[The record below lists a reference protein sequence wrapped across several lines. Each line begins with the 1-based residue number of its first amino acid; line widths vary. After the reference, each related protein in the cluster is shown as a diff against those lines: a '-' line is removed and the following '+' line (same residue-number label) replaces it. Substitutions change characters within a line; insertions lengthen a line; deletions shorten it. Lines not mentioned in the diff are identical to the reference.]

1 VIRESRVGSRES
13 KQLRLLTREALMM
26 AAIRIAFLN
35 IRLVMRTRVALFFT
49 FLFPLIFLFV
59 YGAVFAHGDP
69 AVVAYLFGPVVTITV
84 MGSAF
89 WGLGLQ
95 SVTQRERGSLRRY
108 RLAPVGSGAIVGSSL
123 LANYLLQL
131 PTVALLAICAVVF
144 FHMRFTVGWRALF
157 ILASVGAYTFA
168 GFGLTIASVAN
179 TMQEAQVYNN
189 LIWFPLLFLSGA
201 TFPLPMLPHWV
212 QRVAIFLPATHLVTA
227 FQGVMSGAR
236 PLSAYTP
243 QLLALVVS
251 GTVGLLF
258 AWKLFRWDKEDK
270 ISTSNKVLSLVL
282 IIPFLIIGTWMT
294 AYADPSASWASVF
307 NGLDRQGS
315 GQSAGKVTKEQVSSP
330 SGSASGLWGLVS
342 DFDDSGP
349 GSQPTARFGSGWIVS
364 TDSML
369 GGKSTA
375 EMSVVDGGA
384 EGSKGALQVRG
395 TIVSGAAFPWAGA
408 MFCPGPQPFA
418 PADLSVPTESR
429 KEIIF
434 WAKGDGKTYRI
445 LIFSQSRGTIPASQ
459 DFVVGDRW
467 KQYTFP
473 LSSFSG
479 IDGRGIQGIL
489 FSAGPDSGNFS
500 FAIDDIRFQ

>member
-1 VIRESRVGSRES
+1 M
-13 KQLRLLTREALMM
+13 KP
-26 AAIRIAFLN
+26 AIRIALLN
-35 IRLVMRTRVALFFT
+35 IRLVMRTKVSLFFT

-69 AVVAYLFGPVVTITV
+69 GVVAYMFGPVVTITV

-108 RLAPVGSGAIVGSSL
+108 RLAPVGSGAIVSSSL

-131 PTVALLAICAVVF
+131 PTVAMLALCAVVF
-144 FHMRFTVGWRALF
+144 FHMKLTIGWRALF

-227 FQGVMSGAR
+227 FQGVMTGGQ
-236 PLSAYTP
+236 PLSAYTA
-243 QLLALVVS
+243 QLLALMVS
-251 GTVGLLF
+251 GTCGLLL
-258 AWKLFRWDKEDK
+258 AWKLFRWDKEDT
-270 ISTSNKVLSLVL
+270 ITTANKLLALVL
-282 IIPFLIIGTWMT
+282 VIPFLVVGFWMN
-294 AYADPSASWASVF
+294 AHSNPSASWAAVF
-307 NGLDRQGS
+307 NGLDRQGRAQGGSQRAPAGSESGPSGPS
-315 GQSAGKVTKEQVSSP
+315 GQF
-330 SGSASGLWGLVS
+330 GLVS
-342 DFDDSGP
+342 DFDDVEP
-349 GSQPTARFGSGWIVS
+349 GSQPKARFGAGWMVS
-364 TDSML
+364 TDAMV

-375 EMSVVDGGA
+375 EMRVVEGGA
-384 EGSKGALQVRG
+384 EGSKGALLVTG
-395 TIVSGAAFPWAGA
+395 KIVAGAAFPWAGA
-408 MFCPGPQPFA
+408 MFSPGVQPFT
-418 PADLSVPTESR
+418 PADLSSQ
-429 KEIIF
+429 KEISF

-445 LIFSQSRGTIPASQ
+445 MMFSQDRGTIPASQ
-459 DFVVGDRW
+459 DFVAGEEW

-479 IDGRGIQGIL
+479 IDGRGIQGVL
-489 FSAGPDSGNFS
+489 FSAPPVPGRFS
-500 FAIDDIRFQ
+500 FAIDDVRFQ

>member
-1 VIRESRVGSRES
+1 
-13 KQLRLLTREALMM
+13 MM
-26 AAIRIAFLN
+26 PAIRIALLN
-35 IRLVMRTRVALFFT
+35 IRLVMRTKVSLFFT

-59 YGAVFAHGDP
+59 YGGVFAHGDP
-69 AVVAYLFGPVVTITV
+69 GVVAYMFGPVVTITV

-108 RLAPVGSGAIVGSSL
+108 RLAPVGSGAIVSSSL

-131 PTVALLAICAVVF
+131 PVIALLAFCAVVF
-144 FHMRFTVGWRALF
+144 FHMRLTIGWGALF

-212 QRVAIFLPATHLVTA
+212 QSVATFLPATYLVSA
-227 FQGVMSGAR
+227 FQGVMSGAQ

-243 QLLALVVS
+243 QLLALTVS
-251 GTVGLLF
+251 GTCGLLL
-258 AWKLFRWDKEDK
+258 AWKLFRWDKDDK
-270 ISTSNKVLSLVL
+270 ITTANKLLSLGL
-282 IIPFLIIGTWMT
+282 AIPFLAVGVWMN
-294 AYADPSASWASVF
+294 ARSNPSASWAAVF
-307 NGLDRQGS
+307 NGLDRQAGGQGASEKVKQQTSSTAGS
-315 GQSAGKVTKEQVSSP
+315 EFGP
-330 SGSASGLWGLVS
+330 SILIS
-342 DFDDSGP
+342 DFDDVEP
-349 GSQPTARFGSGWIVS
+349 GGQPRARFGAGWMVS
-364 TDSML
+364 TDAML

-375 EMSVVDGGA
+375 EMSVVAGGA
-384 EGSKGALQVRG
+384 AGSKGALLIRG
-395 TIVSGAAFPWAGA
+395 EIVAAAANPWAGA
-408 MFCPGPQPFA
+408 MFSPGPQPFA
-418 PADLSVPTESR
+418 PADLSFPKGPQ
-429 KEIIF
+429 KEISF

-445 LIFSQSRGTIPASQ
+445 MMFSQSRGTIPALQ
-459 DFVVGDRW
+459 DFVAGDEW

-479 IDGRGIQGIL
+479 IDGRGIEGIL
-489 FSAGPDSGNFS
+489 FSAGGDPGKFS
-500 FAIDDIRFQ
+500 FAIDDVRFH